1 MIDPPW
7 KSELEQNG
15 FVHLPGVL
23 DADDAARL
31 TLAALRSL
39 DDYSASEDLIRTQE
53 GVPVKLLYPLGKY
66 PDFVSVLGSREVRDI
81 VDSLLPV
88 RDSVLTWEDVL
99 VKPPSVGVEVGVHQD
114 IGLDPTRDT
123 VHSLGISLNGD
134 SDNPVYFLPGS
145 HRLGPLTVAA
155 VDALWRDCREQFRPV
170 VTRAGDVVIHNVH
183 VLHYSEANRSDR
195 PRATWYLEFRSMR
208 SLLEKGPWNND
219 WVHRRRA
226 IWVHARSAGGD
237 DIGDDEP
244 DPVRAH
250 IEELAAGAACF
261 RVPHVTETVRYDGA
275 SPYNHFSDWNDDWK
289 SSRPAPEGTHH
300 VRTDDGRPLYQA
312 RFYEALKFHPPGLAP
327 VLDASGAYHITPD
340 GSPAYPE
347 RYLRTF
353 GFYEGIAAAH
363 SATGWHHIGAAGAP
377 LYVERYA
384 WCGNFQE
391 GRCPVRD
398 DAGRYFHIVADGSPA
413 YGERYRYAG
422 DFRDGHAVVQ
432 NDSGDHTHSD
442 ANGRLLHGKWF
453 RGLDVFHKGYARA
466 ADPQGWHHVDM
477 RGRPLY
483 EGRFRSVEPFYNGQA
498 RVESHDGSLSVIDER
513 GNEVVQLRGPS
524 SSSLEELSRD
534 MVGLWK
540 THAIRAAAELGVFEL
555 LPMSAA
561 DLEAALGLAPS
572 HGARLLRA
580 LLELG
585 LVRRDA
591 AAVYHATAKGSHLHS
606 EHDLSLTAA
615 ARHWGGL
622 AHDAWR
628 DLTDSLRSGAAA
640 FPAGNHQGLFDWLG
654 ERPSE
659 LAACHRAYAAYARHD
674 YAVLPRVWDFGVHDA
689 ILDAGGGTGELTLA
703 LLRAF
708 PKLKATVLDRPEVAE
723 LFSAPDDVGD
733 RCRFV
738 GGDVFGKWPV
748 RSDAVILAR
757 VLHDWPDDD
766 ARRILGRA
774 REAMAD
780 GGCLYV
786 VEMELDEA
794 TGAGGLLDLNML
806 VMTGGRERTA
816 GEFQELL
823 ADTGFRL
830 LDVRSTGTVNSLICA
845 EAV

>member
-39 DDYSASEDLIRTQE
+39 NDYSASEDLIRTRE

-250 IEELAAGAACF
+250 IEELAAGAVCF
-261 RVPHVTETVRYDGA
+261 RVPHVTDTVRYDGA
-275 SPYNHFSDWNDDWK
+275 SSYNHFSDWNDDWK

-312 RFYEALKFHPPGLAP
+312 RFHEALKFHSPGLAP

-340 GSPAYPE
+340 GLPAYPE

-363 SATGWHHIGAAGAP
+363 SASGWHHIGPDGAP

-391 GRCPVRD
+391 GRCPVRN
-398 DAGRYFHIVADGSPA
+398 DAGRYFHIAADGSPA

-422 DFRDGHAVVQ
+422 DFKDGHAVVQ

-453 RGLDVFHKGYARA
+453 RDLDVFHKGYARA

-498 RVESHDGSLSVIDER
+498 RVESHDGSLSVIDEQGIEIVR
-513 GNEVVQLRGPS
+513 LREPAVS
-524 SSSLEELSRD
+524 TLSELSSD
-534 MVGLWK
+534 MVGVWK
-540 THAIRAAAELGVFEL
+540 TQAIRAAAELGVFDL
-555 LPMSAA
+555 LPAA
-561 DLEAALGLAPS
+561 SVDVEQALSLAP
-572 HGARLLRA
+572 GCGPRLMRA
-580 LLELG
+580 LQELD

-591 AAVYHATAKGSHLHS
+591 DGICHATHKGAHLQTDHY
-606 EHDLSLTAA
+606 LSLTTAA
-615 ARHWGGL
+615 SHWGTLSHRAWSLL
-622 AHDAWR
+622 A
-628 DLTDSLRSGAAA
+628 DSLRTGLPASEVGSGDFFDRIAAQ
-640 FPAGNHQGLFDWLG
+640 PD
-654 ERPSE
+654 E
-659 LAACHRAYAAYARHD
+659 LAGSHRAFASYAKHD
-674 YAVLPRVWDFGVHDA
+674 YAALPEAWDFGVHDT
-689 ILDAGGGTGELTLA
+689 ILDAGGGTGELA
-703 LLRAF
+703 FSLLHAY
-708 PKLKATVLDRPEVAE
+708 PSMKATVMDRPEVGL
-723 LFSAPDDVGD
+723 LFATPPDLGD
-733 RCRFV
+733 RCSFL
-738 GGDVFGKWPV
+738 GGDIFRQWPMH
-748 RSDAVILAR
+748 SDAVIMAR

-766 ARRILGRA
+766 TLRILGRA
-774 REAMAD
+774 RGAMPA
-780 GGCLYV
+780 GGSLYV
-786 VEMELDEA
+786 VDMILDES

-806 VMTGGRERTA
+806 VMTGGREHTA

-830 LDVRSTGTVNSLICA
+830 LDIRPTGTVNSLICA